1 MKKVTILTIMM
12 LLAASSALA
21 ANNSNAELT
30 ITALWLT
37 AFLTAVVHT
46 ITGPDHYLPFIA
58 IAKSRDFSLRK
69 TLLWTFICGLGH
81 IGSALLIALGF
92 VYLSHFLT
100 DTQFTWIEDNRSDLA
115 AYALIG
121 LGGAYLLWALRHRW
135 LHKHGQSHHH
145 GYAMHGGTETKDKN
159 ITVWVVFIIF
169 VLGPCEALLPIL
181 TASSVM
187 GIPAVISST
196 VIFSVATIATMMIAV
211 TLGYLGISA
220 LRFKKAEAYAHELAG
235 VTVMACGLLILC
247 GL

>member
-1 MKKVTILTIMM
+1 MKKTTVLTIMM
-12 LLAASSALA
+12 LLVASSTWA
-21 ANNSNAELT
+21 AENSSAELT

-37 AFLTAVVHT
+37 AFLTAVIHT

-58 IAKSRDFSLRK
+58 IAKSRNFSLKK

-100 DTQFTWIEDNRSDLA
+100 DTQFAWIEDNRSNLA

-135 LHKHGQSHHH
+135 LHKHGQAHHH
-145 GYAMHGGTETKDKN
+145 GDAMHGGTEITDKN

-196 VIFSVATIATMMIAV
+196 VIFSVATIATMLVAV
-211 TLGYLGISA
+211 ALGYLGLEA
-220 LRFKKAEAYAHELAG
+220 LRFKKMEAYTHELAG
-235 VTVMACGLLILC
+235 ATIMVCGLLIIC

>member
-1 MKKVTILTIMM
+1 MKKTTVLTIMM
-12 LLAASSALA
+12 LLVASSTWA
-21 ANNSNAELT
+21 AENSSAELT

-37 AFLTAVVHT
+37 AFLTAVIHT

-58 IAKSRDFSLRK
+58 IAKSRNFSLKK

-100 DTQFTWIEDNRSDLA
+100 DTQFAWIEDNRSNLA

-135 LHKHGQSHHH
+135 LHKHGQAHHH
-145 GYAMHGGTETKDKN
+145 GDAMHGGTEITDKN

-196 VIFSVATIATMMIAV
+196 VIFSVATIATMLVAV
-211 TLGYLGISA
+211 ALGYLGLEA
-220 LRFKKAEAYAHELAG
+220 LRFKKMEAYTHELAG
-235 VTVMACGLLILC
+235 ATVMVCGLLILC

>member
-1 MKKVTILTIMM
+1 MKKLTILTIMM
-12 LLAASSALA
+12 LLVASSAWA
-21 ANNSNAELT
+21 AENSSAELT

-37 AFLTAVVHT
+37 AFLTAVIHT

-58 IAKSRDFSLRK
+58 IAKSRNFSLQK

-100 DTQFTWIEDNRSDLA
+100 DTEFAWIEDNRSDIA

-135 LHKHGQSHHH
+135 LHQHGHVHHH
-145 GYAMHGGTETKDKN
+145 GLTMHGGTEIQDKN

-187 GIPAVISST
+187 GIPAVISAT
-196 VIFSVATIATMMIAV
+196 VIFSVATIATMLIAV
-211 TLGYLGISA
+211 ALGYLGISA
-220 LRFKKAEAYAHELAG
+220 LRFKKTEAYAHELAG
-235 VTVMACGLLILC
+235 VTIMACGLLILC